1 MVEELD
7 FKASI
12 SDFGLREE
20 DKLFKEDE
28 NRQHNALLDW
38 PQEHW
43 ESYVEGYRRAGDILV
58 EHIKSVKGERETLVY
73 PIVFSY
79 RQYFELRLKG
89 LIVSGQKALGKLPMK
104 NLFQEHNLM
113 KLWRECRQIFEKIFK
128 RESEEKP
135 EFLNR
140 MEACLEEFNNLD
152 SNSQTFRYPLDREGK
167 SKLPSIKCIGLSNLA
182 EVVTR
187 MAKFLDA
194 TVYAIEDY

>member
-1 MVEELD
+1 MIEELD

-12 SDFGLREE
+12 SDFGLREG

-89 LIVSGQKALGKLPMK
+89 LIISGQKALGKSLGEK
-104 NLFQEHNLM
+104 LFKEHDLM
-113 KLWRECRQIFEKIFK
+113 ELWRECRQIFEKVFE

-140 MEACLEEFNNLD
+140 MEARLREFNSLD
-152 SNSQTFRYPLDREGK
+152 SNSQIFRYPLDNKGN
-167 SKLPSIKCIGLSNLA
+167 SKLPSIRCIGLSNLA

-194 TVYAIEDY
+194 TVHAIEDY